1 MIPKKLDDVSVL
13 IQSCESGFTAFMKR
27 TASPTC
33 CFGDLVVNDKH
44 VVTIVNYD
52 WLSLQ
57 RFGSSREICNE
68 I

>member
-13 IQSCESGFTAFMKR
+13 IQSCDTSFAPFITR

-33 CFGDLVVNDKH
+33 CIATIGHLVNDKH

-52 WLSLQ
+52 WLSL
-57 RFGSSREICNE
+57 
-68 I
+68 

>member
-13 IQSCESGFTAFMKR
+13 IQSCKSGLTAFMKR

-33 CFGDLVVNDKH
+33 CFANLVVNDKH

-52 WLSLQ
+52 RLSL
-57 RFGSSREICNE
+57 
-68 I
+68 